1 MRYIIYGAGAVGG
14 VIGARLFQHARD
26 VVLIGRGAH
35 LDAIRR
41 GGLTVEL
48 AAETLALPIPATGHP
63 SELRFSEDDAVI
75 LAMKTQDTAAALD
88 QLRDAGGDKL
98 PIFCAQNGVVNE
110 RLALR
115 RFDRVYGVLVILPAS
130 HMEPGVV
137 RANASNKT
145 GILDLGCYPSGADAL
160 AQAVAD
166 DLNAADF
173 SAHVREEI
181 MRWKY
186 GKLIGNLGNALQ
198 AACGLEADTRDIF
211 LRLREEALACYEVAG
226 IDCTSGEEMLARR
239 EGVLSFETVRGQQRG
254 GSSSWQSLAR
264 GAGSI
269 ETDFLNGEIALL
281 GRLHGVPTPA
291 NYAVQRIAAR
301 LVREERA
308 PGSLTPEDIRQEI
321 QRVEVTFGSPS

>member
-14 VIGARLFQHARD
+14 VIGARLFQSGCD
-26 VVLIGRGAH
+26 VILIARGAH
-35 LDAIRR
+35 GDAIRR
-41 GGLTVEL
+41 GGLTFKSS
-48 AAETLALPIPATGHP
+48 ETTLQLQISVAGNP
-63 SELRFSEDDAVI
+63 SEVGLSADDVVI
-75 LAMKTQDTAAALD
+75 LAMKSQDTSAALNE
-88 QLRDAGGDKL
+88 LRDAGGEKL

-137 RANASNKT
+137 GASAANKT
-145 GILDLGCYPSGADAL
+145 GILDLGCYTGGADSL

-186 GKLIGNLGNALQ
+186 AKLISNLGNALQ
-198 AACGLEADTRDIF
+198 AACGLEADIRDIF
-211 LRLREEALACYEVAG
+211 LRLRDEALACYEAAS
-226 IDCTSGEEMLARR
+226 IDCASDEEMLARR
-239 EGVLSFETVRGQQRG
+239 EGVVSFRAVGGLQRRG
-254 GSSSWQSLAR
+254 GSSWQSIAR

-269 ETDFLNGEIALL
+269 ETDYLNGEIALL
-281 GRLHGVPTPA
+281 GNLHGVPTPA
-291 NYAVQRIAAR
+291 NRAVQRIAVR
-301 LVREERA
+301 LVREEMA
-308 PGSLTPEDIRQEI
+308 PGSIAPDEIRQE
-321 QRVEVTFGSPS
+321 VERAEG